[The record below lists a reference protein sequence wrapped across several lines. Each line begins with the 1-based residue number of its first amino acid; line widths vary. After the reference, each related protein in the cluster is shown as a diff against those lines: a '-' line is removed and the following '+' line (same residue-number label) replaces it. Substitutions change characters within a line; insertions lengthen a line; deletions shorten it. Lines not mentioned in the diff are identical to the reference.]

1 MLIKND
7 FASWKVFYAFS
18 YFEIKTI
25 NLTNPLLLKQ
35 IIKHNLAAVAITKQ
49 QKKQLT

>member
-1 MLIKND
+1 MILPAEKYFMLSVILKLQ
-7 FASWKVFYAFS
+7 
-18 YFEIKTI
+18 
-25 NLTNPLLLKQ
+25 LTWANPLLLKQ